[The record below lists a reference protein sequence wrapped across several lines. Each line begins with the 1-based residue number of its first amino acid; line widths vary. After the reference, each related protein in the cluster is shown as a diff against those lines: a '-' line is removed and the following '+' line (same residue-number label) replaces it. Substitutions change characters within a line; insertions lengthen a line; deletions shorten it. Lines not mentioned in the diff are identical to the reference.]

1 MYITNLVS
9 YFISTS
15 GRAMKWSTET
25 VILHCCLLNK
35 IKRTVNFY
43 KRLFFT
49 KNLIMKDV
57 LMCGLFFYFV
67 QCLSELS
74 HCIIEL
80 STSL

>member
-15 GRAMKWSTET
+15 GGAMKWSAET

-35 IKRTVNFY
+35 IKRTVNCY

-49 KNLIMKDV
+49 EIL
-57 LMCGLFFYFV
+57 
-67 QCLSELS
+67 
-74 HCIIEL
+74 
-80 STSL
+80 